1 MDQISSKAFISLAV
15 VVGVILAALIMFH
28 FVGYRGTARAHHMR
42 LAAAVTSV
50 TPERWLGISLQ
61 PVTDVMRRSLGVP
74 GTGAIVSDVAPGGPA
89 QTAGLQV
96 GDLLQEL
103 NGETIKKPADVAGV
117 LANLSPE
124 DVVKTLVWRK
134 GQRLKGELRVAPK
147 PNQPAAK
154 PPTLPEAEIE
164 IEAAWLGLDIVPLTP
179 AEAEDL
185 GIDESVRGMLVDD
198 VAAGRGVD
206 AGLAAGDV
214 ILAINGKLTRT
225 TDEFKQATAEAPGA
239 LLDVLRQNRHIYI
252 SVPPPGT
259 SVAERRA
266 MEQRLGLRTVGWNG
280 DVPQP
285 MAIRQPQ
292 IYAVPPA
299 APAPTAQP
307 TPGWQDALPTWGDV
321 LAPPLTRIAGAARTP
336 SNPGW

>member
-1 MDQISSKAFISLAV
+1 
-15 VVGVILAALIMFH
+15 
-28 FVGYRGTARAHHMR
+28 MR

-50 TPERWLGISLQ
+50 TPEQWFGMTLQ

-74 GTGAIVSDVAPGGPA
+74 GTGAIVSDVSPDGPA
-89 QTAGLQV
+89 QSAGLQV

-103 NGETIKKPADVAGV
+103 NGKTIKQPADVASV
-117 LANLSPE
+117 LVNLSPD

-134 GQRLKGELRVAPK
+134 GKRLKGELRVGNKPK
-147 PNQPAAK
+147 QVAQK
-154 PPTLPEAEIE
+154 PPSLPEAEIE

-185 GIDESVRGMLVDD
+185 GIDEDVRGMLVDD

-239 LLDVLRQNRHIYI
+239 LLDVLRGGRHIYI

-266 MEQRLGLRTVGWNG
+266 MEQRLGLRAVAWNG
-280 DVPQP
+280 YAPQP
-285 MAIRQPQ
+285 ARIDGTQMYASPPAPAAQAVQPAPGAQ
-292 IYAVPPA
+292 NALPAWGDLLVPPL
-299 APAPTAQP
+299 QR
-307 TPGWQDALPTWGDV
+307 V
-321 LAPPLTRIAGAARTP
+321 AGTP
-336 SNPGW
+336 SAPNNAGW

>member
-28 FVGYRGTARAHHMR
+28 FVGHRGTARAHHMR
-42 LAAAVTSV
+42 FAAAVTSV
-50 TPERWLGISLQ
+50 APERWLGISLQ

-74 GTGAIVSDVAPGGPA
+74 G
-89 QTAGLQV
+89 
-96 GDLLQEL
+96 
-103 NGETIKKPADVAGV
+103 V
-117 LANLSPE
+117 LAHLSPE

-225 TDEFKQATAEAPGA
+225 TDEFKQATAAAPGA

-292 IYAVPPA
+292 LYAVPPA
-299 APAPTAQP
+299 TPAPTAQP
-307 TPGWQDALPTWGDV
+307 TPGWQDALPTWGDI
-321 LAPPLTRIAGAARTP
+321 LAPPLTRVAGAARTP
-336 SNPGW
+336 NNPGW